1 MQQVDQA
8 VQQAEAIFRFK
19 EEVDRRLAEH
29 GIAGMADLVR
39 IYDQFRDALGR
50 LEIRELDWAS
60 SEASHLSKAL
70 DRICQQLAHLSALK
84 AALEVQH

>member
-1 MQQVDQA
+1 MQQVEQA
-8 VQQAEAIFRFK
+8 VQQAEAIFRFT

-29 GIAGMADLVR
+29 GIAGMSDLVR
-39 IYDQFRDALGR
+39 SYEQFREALGR

-60 SEASHLSKAL
+60 SEARDLSKAL
-70 DRICQQLAHLSALK
+70 DHICQQLAHLSALK